1 MDNNSVGLLENNEV
15 IDRIF
20 EHIDNGTTD
29 LGTAQWHEP
38 VEHYTSQ
45 SRYEQEIAL
54 LRQRPV
60 VFCPSAAIPDAGS
73 FISRTT
79 AGTPLLVVRDNDLKV
94 RAFINACRHRGMKV
108 ASGQG
113 CTRTFS
119 CPYHGWTYNLD
130 GSLRGVPGEAAFPD
144 LDKETAGLK
153 ELCAVERGG
162 LVYVQQEGTPKLE
175 TLNTALNFFE
185 PSQQL
190 FHQSDTLDDANWKL
204 LTETLLEGYHIKS
217 LHRESFYP
225 FGLDNVNVVES
236 FGQNSRV
243 VYPFKRIEKLR
254 SLPSDEREIEGF
266 ATLVYHLFPNVSV
279 SVLSKHTSV
288 TIIEPLS
295 ASRTQMFSYYI
306 KHAAKNGTAISDDE
320 AIRDVDFVNQSGQ
333 EEDRAAARDIQETV
347 TTSANS
353 HLTFGYYEKAIV
365 SFHQQLHNELG
376 ETNWPDSSSPLS
388 IA

>member
-1 MDNNSVGLLENNEV
+1 MSHNNVPLLDKNEV
-15 IDRIF
+15 IDRVF

-38 VEHYTSQ
+38 VDNYTNE
-45 SRYEQEIAL
+45 SRYEKEIAL

-73 FISRTT
+73 FISRTA

-113 CTRTFS
+113 CKRTFS

-130 GSLRGVPGEAAFPD
+130 GSLRGVPGEEAFPD
-144 LDKETAGLK
+144 LEKETAGLK
-153 ELCAVERGG
+153 ELFAIERGG
-162 LVYVQQEGTPKLE
+162 LVYVQQEGTPRLE
-175 TLNTALNFFE
+175 TLDTALDFFE
-185 PSQQL
+185 LSQPL
-190 FHQSDTLDDANWKL
+190 IHQSDTLDEANWKL

-254 SLPSDEREIEGF
+254 AVSRDDREIEGF

-295 ASRTQMFSYYI
+295 PSRTQMFSYYI
-306 KHAAKNGTAISDDE
+306 KHSAKNGVEISLEE
-320 AIRDVDFVNQSGQ
+320 AMRDVDFVNQSGQ

-353 HLTFGYYEKAIV
+353 HLTFGYYEKGIV
-365 SFHQQLHNELG
+365 SFHQQLQHELG
-376 ETNWPDSSSPLS
+376 
-388 IA
+388 

>member
-1 MDNNSVGLLENNEV
+1 MDNNNVGLLENNDV
-15 IDRIF
+15 IDRVF

-45 SRYEQEIAL
+45 SRYEKEIAL

-73 FISRTT
+73 FISRTA

-130 GSLRGVPGEAAFPD
+130 GSVRGIPGEAAFPD

-153 ELCAVERGG
+153 ELFAVERGG
-162 LVYVQQEGTPKLE
+162 LVYVQQEGAPKLG
-175 TLNTALNFFE
+175 TLDTALNFFE
-185 PSQQL
+185 SSQPL
-190 FHQSDTLDDANWKL
+190 FHQSDTVDEANWKL

-243 VYPFKRIEKLR
+243 IYPFKRIEKLR
-254 SLPSDEREIEGF
+254 SLPRDEREIEGF

-288 TIIEPLS
+288 TVIEPLS
-295 ASRTQMFSYYI
+295 PSRTQMFSYYI
-306 KHAAKNGTAISDDE
+306 KHSAKNGIEISVEE
-320 AIRDVDFVNQSGQ
+320 AMRDVDFVNQSGQ

-347 TTSANS
+347 RTSANS
-353 HLTFGYYEKAIV
+353 YLTFGY
-365 SFHQQLHNELG
+365 
-376 ETNWPDSSSPLS
+376 
-388 IA
+388 

>member
-1 MDNNSVGLLENNEV
+1 LLDKNEV
-15 IDRIF
+15 IDRVF
-20 EHIDNGTTD
+20 AHIDNGTTD
-29 LGTAQWHEP
+29 LGTSQWHEP
-38 VEHYTSQ
+38 VDNYTNE
-45 SRYEQEIAL
+45 SRYEKEIAL

-73 FISRTT
+73 FISRTA

-113 CTRTFS
+113 CKRTFS

-130 GSLRGVPGEAAFPD
+130 GSLRGVPGEEAFPD
-144 LDKETAGLK
+144 LEKETAGLK
-153 ELCAVERGG
+153 ELFAIELGG

-175 TLNTALNFFE
+175 TLDTALNFFE
-185 PSQQL
+185 PSQSL
-190 FHQSDTLDDANWKL
+190 IHQSDTLDEANWKL

-254 SLPSDEREIEGF
+254 AVSRDDREIEGF

-295 ASRTQMFSYYI
+295 PSRTQMFSYYI
-306 KHAAKNGTAISDDE
+306 KHGAKSGVEVSHEE
-320 AIRDVDFVNQSGQ
+320 AMRDVEFVNQSGQ

-347 TTSANS
+347 STSANS
-353 HLTFGYYEKAIV
+353 HLTFGYFEKAIV
-365 SFHQQLHNELG
+365 SFHQQLHRELG
-376 ETNWPDSSSPLS
+376 EV
-388 IA
+388 

>member
-1 MDNNSVGLLENNEV
+1 MDNNNVGLLENNDV
-15 IDRIF
+15 IDRVF

-73 FISRTT
+73 FISRTA

-130 GSLRGVPGEAAFPD
+130 GSVRGIPGEAAFPD

-153 ELCAVERGG
+153 ELFAVEKGG
-162 LVYVQQEGTPKLE
+162 LIYVQQEGEPRFETLE
-175 TLNTALNFFE
+175 TALDFFE
-185 PSQQL
+185 PYQPL
-190 FHQSDTLDDANWKL
+190 FHQSDTVDEANWKL

-243 VYPFKRIEKLR
+243 IYPFKRIEKLR
-254 SLPSDEREIEGF
+254 SLPRDEREIEGF

-288 TIIEPLS
+288 TVIEPLS
-295 ASRTQMFSYYI
+295 PSRTQMFSYYV
-306 KHAAKNGTAISDDE
+306 KHAGQNDKEISDED
-320 AIRDVDFVNQSGQ
+320 AMRDVDFVNQSGQ

-365 SFHQQLHNELG
+365 SFHQQLQNELG
-376 ETNWPDSSSPLS
+376 E
-388 IA
+388 A

>member
-1 MDNNSVGLLENNEV
+1 MSHSNVYLLNKNEV
-15 IDRIF
+15 IDRVF
-20 EHIDNGTTD
+20 AHIDNGTTD
-29 LGTAQWHEP
+29 LGTSQWHEP
-38 VEHYTSQ
+38 VDNYTNE
-45 SRYEQEIAL
+45 SRYEKEIAL

-73 FISRTT
+73 FISRTA

-113 CTRTFS
+113 CKRTFS

-130 GSLRGVPGEAAFPD
+130 GSLRGVPGEEAFPD
-144 LDKETAGLK
+144 LEKETAGLK
-153 ELCAVERGG
+153 ELFAIERGG
-162 LVYVQQEGTPKLE
+162 LVYVQQEGTPRLE
-175 TLNTALNFFE
+175 TLDTALDFFE
-185 PSQQL
+185 PSQL
-190 FHQSDTLDDANWKL
+190 LIHQSDTLDEANWKL

-254 SLPSDEREIEGF
+254 AVSPDDREIEGF

-295 ASRTQMFSYYI
+295 PSRTQMFSYYI
-306 KHAAKNGTAISDDE
+306 KHSSKNGVEISVEE
-320 AIRDVDFVNQSGQ
+320 AMRDVDFVNQSGQ

-353 HLTFGYYEKAIV
+353 HLTFGYYEKGIV
-365 SFHQQLHNELG
+365 SFHQQLQHELG
-376 ETNWPDSSSPLS
+376 
-388 IA
+388 

>member
-162 LVYVQQEGTPKLE
+162 LVYIQQEGTPKLE

-306 KHAAKNGTAISDDE
+306 KHAAKNGAAISDDE

>member
-1 MDNNSVGLLENNEV
+1 MDNNTVGLLEV
-15 IDRIF
+15 ADIFDRVF
-20 EHIDNGTTD
+20 DHIDNGTTD
-29 LGTAQWHEP
+29 LGTVQWHEP

-73 FISRTT
+73 YISRTA
-79 AGTPLLVVRDNDLKV
+79 AGTPLLVVRDNDLQV

-108 ASGQG
+108 ASGEG

-119 CPYHGWTYNLD
+119 CPYHGWTYNLN

-144 LDKETAGLK
+144 LDKETSGLREVFAAEK
-153 ELCAVERGG
+153 GG
-162 LVYVQQEGTPKLE
+162 LVYVQQEGEPRLE
-175 TLNTALNFFE
+175 TLDTALDFFE
-185 PSQQL
+185 PSQS
-190 FHQSDTLDDANWKL
+190 FFYKSDTLDEANWKL

-225 FGLDNVNVVES
+225 FGLDNINVVES
-236 FGQNSRV
+236 YGQNSRV
-243 VYPFKRIEKLR
+243 IYPFKRIEKLR
-254 SLPSDEREIEGF
+254 SVARDDRKIEGS

-288 TIIEPLS
+288 TVIEPLS
-295 ASRTQMFSYYI
+295 PTSTQMFSYAI
-306 KHAAKNGTAISDDE
+306 KHADQNGVEISDED
-320 AIRDVDFVNQSGQ
+320 AMRDVDFVNQSGQ

-365 SFHQQLHNELG
+365 SFHQQLQNELG
-376 ETNWPDSSSPLS
+376 ET
-388 IA
+388 

>member
-1 MDNNSVGLLENNEV
+1 MDNNTVGLLEV
-15 IDRIF
+15 ADIFDRVF
-20 EHIDNGTTD
+20 DHIDNGTTD
-29 LGTAQWHEP
+29 LGTVQWHEP

-60 VFCPSAAIPDAGS
+60 VFCPSAAIPDTGS
-73 FISRTT
+73 YISRTA
-79 AGTPLLVVRDNDLKV
+79 AGTPLLVVRDNDLQV
-94 RAFINACRHRGMKV
+94 RAFINSCRHRGMKV
-108 ASGQG
+108 ASGEG

-144 LDKETAGLK
+144 LDKETSGLREVFAAEK
-153 ELCAVERGG
+153 GG
-162 LVYVQQEGTPKLE
+162 LIYVQQEGEPRLE
-175 TLNTALNFFE
+175 TLETALDFFE
-185 PSQQL
+185 PSQS
-190 FHQSDTLDDANWKL
+190 FFYQSDTVDEANWKL

-225 FGLDNVNVVES
+225 FGLDNINVVES
-236 FGQNSRV
+236 YGQNSRV
-243 VYPFKRIEKLR
+243 IYPFKRIEKLR
-254 SLPSDEREIEGF
+254 SMARDERKIEGS

-288 TIIEPLS
+288 TVIEPLS
-295 ASRTQMFSYYI
+295 PTRTQMFSYAI
-306 KHAAKNGTAISDDE
+306 KHADQNGVEISDED
-320 AIRDVDFVNQSGQ
+320 AMRDVDFVNQSGQ

-365 SFHQQLHNELG
+365 SFHQQLQNELG
-376 ETNWPDSSSPLS
+376 ET
-388 IA
+388 

>member
-1 MDNNSVGLLENNEV
+1 MDSNTVGLLENNEIIERV
-15 IDRIF
+15 F

-29 LGTAQWHEP
+29 LGMAQWHEP
-38 VEHYTSQ
+38 VDNYTNE
-45 SRYEQEIAL
+45 SRYEKEIAL

-73 FISRTT
+73 FISRTA

-113 CTRTFS
+113 CKRTFS

-130 GSLRGVPGEAAFPD
+130 GSLRGVPGEEAFPD

-153 ELCAVERGG
+153 ELFAIERGG
-162 LVYVQQEGTPKLE
+162 LVYVQQEGTPRLE
-175 TLNTALNFFE
+175 TLDTALDFFE
-185 PSQQL
+185 LSQPL
-190 FHQSDTLDDANWKL
+190 IHQSDTLDEANWKL

-254 SLPSDEREIEGF
+254 AVSRDDREIEGF

-295 ASRTQMFSYYI
+295 PSRTQMFSYYI
-306 KHAAKNGTAISDDE
+306 KHSAKNGVEISLEE
-320 AIRDVDFVNQSGQ
+320 AMRDVDFVNQSGQ

-353 HLTFGYYEKAIV
+353 HLTFGYYEKGIV
-365 SFHQQLHNELG
+365 SFHQQLQHELG
-376 ETNWPDSSSPLS
+376 
-388 IA
+388 

>member
-1 MDNNSVGLLENNEV
+1 MDNNKVGLLEV
-15 IDRIF
+15 ADIIDRVF
-20 EHIDNGTTD
+20 DHIDNGTTD
-29 LGTAQWHEP
+29 LGTVQWHEP

-45 SRYEQEIAL
+45 SRYEKEIAL

-73 FISRTT
+73 YISRTA
-79 AGTPLLVVRDNDLKV
+79 AGTPLLVVRDNDLQV

-108 ASGQG
+108 ASGEG

-144 LDKETAGLK
+144 LDKETSGLK
-153 ELCAVERGG
+153 EVFAVEKGG
-162 LVYVQQEGTPKLE
+162 LIYVQQEGEPRLE
-175 TLNTALNFFE
+175 TLETALDFFE
-185 PSQQL
+185 PSQP
-190 FHQSDTLDDANWKL
+190 FFYQSDTIDEANWKL

-236 FGQNSRV
+236 YGQNSRV
-243 VYPFKRIEKLR
+243 IYPFKRIEKLR
-254 SLPSDEREIEGF
+254 SVARDERNIEGS

-288 TIIEPLS
+288 TVIEPLS
-295 ASRTQMFSYYI
+295 PTRTQMFSYAI
-306 KHAAKNGTAISDDE
+306 KHAAHNGVEISQED
-320 AIRDVDFVNQSGQ
+320 AMRDVDFVNQSGQ

-365 SFHQQLHNELG
+365 SFHQQLQTELG
-376 ETNWPDSSSPLS
+376 ET
-388 IA
+388 

>member
-1 MDNNSVGLLENNEV
+1 MSHSNVYLLNKNEV
-15 IDRIF
+15 IDRVF
-20 EHIDNGTTD
+20 AHIDNGTTD
-29 LGTAQWHEP
+29 LGTSQWHEP
-38 VEHYTSQ
+38 VDNYTNE
-45 SRYEQEIAL
+45 SRYEKEIAL

-73 FISRTT
+73 FISRTA

-113 CTRTFS
+113 CKRTFS

-130 GSLRGVPGEAAFPD
+130 GSLRGVPGEEAFPD
-144 LDKETAGLK
+144 LEKETAGLK
-153 ELCAVERGG
+153 ELFAIERGG
-162 LVYVQQEGTPKLE
+162 LVYVQQEGAPRLE
-175 TLNTALNFFE
+175 TLDTALDFFE
-185 PSQQL
+185 PSQL
-190 FHQSDTLDDANWKL
+190 LIHQSDTLDEANWKL

-254 SLPSDEREIEGF
+254 AVSPDDREIEGF

-288 TIIEPLS
+288 TVIEPLS
-295 ASRTQMFSYYI
+295 PSRTQMFSYYI
-306 KHAAKNGTAISDDE
+306 KHSAKNGVEISVEE
-320 AIRDVDFVNQSGQ
+320 AMRDVDFVNQSGQ

-365 SFHQQLHNELG
+365 SFHQQLQHELG
-376 ETNWPDSSSPLS
+376 
-388 IA
+388 

>member
-1 MDNNSVGLLENNEV
+1 MDNNKVGLLEV
-15 IDRIF
+15 ADIIDRVF
-20 EHIDNGTTD
+20 NHIDNGTTD
-29 LGTAQWHEP
+29 LGTVQWHEP

-45 SRYEQEIAL
+45 SRYEKEIAL

-73 FISRTT
+73 YISRTA
-79 AGTPLLVVRDNDLKV
+79 AGTPLLAVRDNGLRV

-108 ASGQG
+108 ASGEG

-144 LDKETAGLK
+144 LDKKNAGLK
-153 ELCAVERGG
+153 EVFAVEKGG
-162 LVYVQQEGTPKLE
+162 LVYVQQEGEPRLKTLE
-175 TLNTALNFFE
+175 TALDFFE
-185 PSQQL
+185 PSQS
-190 FHQSDTLDDANWKL
+190 FFYQSDTIDEANWKL

-225 FGLDNVNVVES
+225 FGLDNINVVES
-236 FGQNSRV
+236 YGQNSRV
-243 VYPFKRIEKLR
+243 IYPFKRIEKLR
-254 SLPSDEREIEGF
+254 SVARDERNIEGS

-288 TIIEPLS
+288 TVIEPLS
-295 ASRTQMFSYYI
+295 PTRTQMFSYAI
-306 KHAAKNGTAISDDE
+306 KHAAQNGVEISHED
-320 AIRDVDFVNQSGQ
+320 AMRDVDFVNQSGQ

-365 SFHQQLHNELG
+365 NFHQQLQTELG
-376 ETNWPDSSSPLS
+376 E
-388 IA
+388 A

>member
-1 MDNNSVGLLENNEV
+1 MDNNKVGLLEV
-15 IDRIF
+15 ADIIDRVF
-20 EHIDNGTTD
+20 DHIDNGTTD
-29 LGTAQWHEP
+29 LGTVQWHEP

-45 SRYEQEIAL
+45 SRYEKEIAL

-73 FISRTT
+73 YISRTA
-79 AGTPLLVVRDNDLKV
+79 AGTPLLVVRDNDLQV

-108 ASGQG
+108 ASGEG

-144 LDKETAGLK
+144 LDKETSGLK
-153 ELCAVERGG
+153 EVFAVEKGG
-162 LVYVQQEGTPKLE
+162 LIYVQQEGEPRLE
-175 TLNTALNFFE
+175 TLETALDFFE
-185 PSQQL
+185 PSQS
-190 FHQSDTLDDANWKL
+190 FFYQSDTIDEANWKL

-236 FGQNSRV
+236 YGQNSRV
-243 VYPFKRIEKLR
+243 IYPFKRIEKLR
-254 SLPSDEREIEGF
+254 SVARDERNIEGS

-288 TIIEPLS
+288 TVIEPLS
-295 ASRTQMFSYYI
+295 PTRTQMFSYAI
-306 KHAAKNGTAISDDE
+306 KHAAHNGVEISQED

-365 SFHQQLHNELG
+365 SFHQQLQTELG
-376 ETNWPDSSSPLS
+376 ET
-388 IA
+388 

>member
-1 MDNNSVGLLENNEV
+1 MDNNTVGLLEV
-15 IDRIF
+15 ADIFDRVF
-20 EHIDNGTTD
+20 DHIDNGTTD
-29 LGTAQWHEP
+29 LGTVQWHEP
-38 VEHYTSQ
+38 VEHYTRQ

-73 FISRTT
+73 YISRTA
-79 AGTPLLVVRDNDLKV
+79 AGTPLLVVRDNDLQV

-108 ASGQG
+108 ASGEG

-119 CPYHGWTYNLD
+119 CPYHGWTYNLN
-130 GSLRGVPGEAAFPD
+130 GSLRGVPGEDAFPD
-144 LDKETAGLK
+144 LGKETSVLREVFATEK
-153 ELCAVERGG
+153 GG
-162 LVYVQQEGTPKLE
+162 LVYVQQEGEPRLE
-175 TLNTALNFFE
+175 TLDTALDFFE
-185 PSQQL
+185 SSQS
-190 FHQSDTLDDANWKL
+190 FFYKSDTVDEANWKL

-225 FGLDNVNVVES
+225 FGLDNINVVES
-236 FGQNSRV
+236 YGQNSRV
-243 VYPFKRIEKLR
+243 IYPFKRIEKLR
-254 SLPSDEREIEGF
+254 SVAREERNIEGS

-288 TIIEPLS
+288 TVIEPLS
-295 ASRTQMFSYYI
+295 PTRTQMFSYAI
-306 KHAAKNGTAISDDE
+306 KHAAQNGVEISHEE
-320 AIRDVDFVNQSGQ
+320 AIRDVHFVNQSGQ

-376 ETNWPDSSSPLS
+376 ET
-388 IA
+388 

>member
-1 MDNNSVGLLENNEV
+1 MDNNTVGLLEV
-15 IDRIF
+15 ADIFDRVF

-29 LGTAQWHEP
+29 LGTVQWHEP

-73 FISRTT
+73 YISRTA
-79 AGTPLLVVRDNDLKV
+79 AGTPLLVVRDNDLQV

-108 ASGQG
+108 ASGEG

-119 CPYHGWTYNLD
+119 CPYHGWTYNLN
-130 GSLRGVPGEAAFPD
+130 GSLRGVPGETAFPD
-144 LDKETAGLK
+144 LDKETSGLK
-153 ELCAVERGG
+153 EVFAAEKGG
-162 LVYVQQEGTPKLE
+162 LIYVQQEGEPRLE
-175 TLNTALNFFE
+175 TLDTALDFFE
-185 PSQQL
+185 PSQS
-190 FHQSDTLDDANWKL
+190 FFYKSDTLDEANWKL

-225 FGLDNVNVVES
+225 FGLDNINVVES
-236 FGQNSRV
+236 YGQNSRV
-243 VYPFKRIEKLR
+243 IYPFKRIEKLR
-254 SLPSDEREIEGF
+254 SVARDERKIEGS

-288 TIIEPLS
+288 TVIEPLS
-295 ASRTQMFSYYI
+295 PTRTQMFSYAI
-306 KHAAKNGTAISDDE
+306 KHADQNGVEISDED
-320 AIRDVDFVNQSGQ
+320 AMRDVDFVNQSGQ

-376 ETNWPDSSSPLS
+376 ET
-388 IA
+388 

>member
-1 MDNNSVGLLENNEV
+1 MDNNTVGLLEV
-15 IDRIF
+15 ADIFDRVF
-20 EHIDNGTTD
+20 DHIDNGTTD
-29 LGTAQWHEP
+29 LGTVQWHEP

-73 FISRTT
+73 YISRTA
-79 AGTPLLVVRDNDLKV
+79 AGTPLLVVRDNDLQV

-108 ASGQG
+108 ASGEG

-144 LDKETAGLK
+144 LDKETSGLREVFAAEK
-153 ELCAVERGG
+153 GG
-162 LVYVQQEGTPKLE
+162 LIYVQQEGEPRLE
-175 TLNTALNFFE
+175 TLDTALDFFE
-185 PSQQL
+185 PSQS
-190 FHQSDTLDDANWKL
+190 FFYKSDTVDEANWKL

-225 FGLDNVNVVES
+225 FGLDNINVVES
-236 FGQNSRV
+236 YGQNSRV
-243 VYPFKRIEKLR
+243 IYPFKRIEKLR
-254 SLPSDEREIEGF
+254 SVARDKRKIEGS

-288 TIIEPLS
+288 TVIEPLS
-295 ASRTQMFSYYI
+295 PTRTQMFSYAI
-306 KHAAKNGTAISDDE
+306 KHADQNGVEISDED
-320 AIRDVDFVNQSGQ
+320 AMRDVDFVNQSGQ

-365 SFHQQLHNELG
+365 SFHQQLHNELR
-376 ETNWPDSSSPLS
+376 E
-388 IA
+388 A

>member
-1 MDNNSVGLLENNEV
+1 MDNNTVGLLEV
-15 IDRIF
+15 ADIFDRVF
-20 EHIDNGTTD
+20 DHIDNGTTD
-29 LGTAQWHEP
+29 LGTVQWHEP

-73 FISRTT
+73 YISRTA
-79 AGTPLLVVRDNDLKV
+79 AGTPLLVVRDNNLQV

-108 ASGQG
+108 ASGEG

-130 GSLRGVPGEAAFPD
+130 GSLRGVPGEDAFPD
-144 LDKETAGLK
+144 LDKETSGLK
-153 ELCAVERGG
+153 EVFAVEKGG
-162 LVYVQQEGTPKLE
+162 LIYVQQEGEPRLE
-175 TLNTALNFFE
+175 TLDTALDFFE
-185 PSQQL
+185 PSQS
-190 FHQSDTLDDANWKL
+190 FFYKSDTLDEANWKL

-225 FGLDNVNVVES
+225 FGLDNINVVES
-236 FGQNSRV
+236 YGQNSRV
-243 VYPFKRIEKLR
+243 IYPFKRIEKLR
-254 SLPSDEREIEGF
+254 SVARDERKIEGS

-288 TIIEPLS
+288 TVIEPLS
-295 ASRTQMFSYYI
+295 PTRTQMFSYAI
-306 KHAAKNGTAISDDE
+306 KHADQNGVEISDED
-320 AIRDVDFVNQSGQ
+320 AMRDVDFVNQSGQ

-365 SFHQQLHNELG
+365 SFHQQLQNELG
-376 ETNWPDSSSPLS
+376 ET
-388 IA
+388 

>member
-1 MDNNSVGLLENNEV
+1 MNNNTVGLLEV
-15 IDRIF
+15 ADIIDRVF
-20 EHIDNGTTD
+20 DHIDNGTTD
-29 LGTAQWHEP
+29 LGTVQWHEP

-45 SRYEQEIAL
+45 SRYEKEIAL

-73 FISRTT
+73 YISRTA
-79 AGTPLLVVRDNDLKV
+79 AGTPLLVVRDNDLQV

-108 ASGQG
+108 ASGEG

-144 LDKETAGLK
+144 LDKETSGLK
-153 ELCAVERGG
+153 EVFAVEKGG
-162 LVYVQQEGTPKLE
+162 LIYVQQEGEPRLE
-175 TLNTALNFFE
+175 TLETALDFFE
-185 PSQQL
+185 PSQS
-190 FHQSDTLDDANWKL
+190 FFYQSDTIDEANWKL

-236 FGQNSRV
+236 YGQNSRV
-243 VYPFKRIEKLR
+243 IYPFKRIEKLR
-254 SLPSDEREIEGF
+254 SVARDERNIEGS

-288 TIIEPLS
+288 TVIEPLS
-295 ASRTQMFSYYI
+295 PTRTQMFSYAI
-306 KHAAKNGTAISDDE
+306 KHAAHNGVEISQED

-365 SFHQQLHNELG
+365 SFHQQLQTELG
-376 ETNWPDSSSPLS
+376 ET
-388 IA
+388 

>member
-1 MDNNSVGLLENNEV
+1 MDNNNAGLLDNNDV

-20 EHIDNGTTD
+20 DHIDNGTTD
-29 LGTAQWHEP
+29 LGTVQWHEP
-38 VEHYTSQ
+38 VEHYTSE

-73 FISRTT
+73 FISRTA

-108 ASGQG
+108 ASGEG

-144 LDKETAGLK
+144 LDKETSGLK
-153 ELCAVERGG
+153 EVFAVEKGG
-162 LVYVQQEGTPKLE
+162 LVYVQQEGEPRLE
-175 TLNTALNFFE
+175 TLETALDFFE
-185 PSQQL
+185 PSQP
-190 FHQSDTLDDANWKL
+190 FFYQSNTVDEANWKL

-225 FGLDNVNVVES
+225 FGLDNINIVES
-236 FGQNSRV
+236 YGQNSRV
-243 VYPFKRIEKLR
+243 IYPFKRIEKLR
-254 SLPSDEREIEGF
+254 SVARDERKIEGS

-288 TIIEPLS
+288 TVIEPLS
-295 ASRTQMFSYYI
+295 PTRTQMFSYAI
-306 KHAAKNGTAISDDE
+306 KHADQNGVEISAED
-320 AIRDVDFVNQSGQ
+320 AMRDVDFVNQSGQ

-376 ETNWPDSSSPLS
+376 E
-388 IA
+388 A

>member
-1 MDNNSVGLLENNEV
+1 MDNNNVGLLENNEIIERV
-15 IDRIF
+15 F

-29 LGTAQWHEP
+29 LGMAQWHEP
-38 VEHYTSQ
+38 VDNYTNE
-45 SRYEQEIAL
+45 SRYEKEIAL

-73 FISRTT
+73 FISRTA

-113 CTRTFS
+113 CKRTFS

-130 GSLRGVPGEAAFPD
+130 GSLRGVPGEEAFPD

-153 ELCAVERGG
+153 ELFAIERGG
-162 LVYVQQEGTPKLE
+162 LVYVQQEGTPRLE
-175 TLNTALNFFE
+175 TLDTALDFFE
-185 PSQQL
+185 LSQPL
-190 FHQSDTLDDANWKL
+190 IHQSDTLDEANWKL

-254 SLPSDEREIEGF
+254 AVSRDDREIEGF

-295 ASRTQMFSYYI
+295 PSRTQMFSYYI
-306 KHAAKNGTAISDDE
+306 KHSAKNGVEISLEE
-320 AIRDVDFVNQSGQ
+320 AMRDVDFVNQSGQ

-353 HLTFGYYEKAIV
+353 HLTFGYYEKGIV
-365 SFHQQLHNELG
+365 SFHQQLQHELG
-376 ETNWPDSSSPLS
+376 
-388 IA
+388 

>member
-1 MDNNSVGLLENNEV
+1 MDNNNVGLLENNDV
-15 IDRIF
+15 IDRVF

-73 FISRTT
+73 FISRTA

-130 GSLRGVPGEAAFPD
+130 GSVRGIPGEAAFPD

-153 ELCAVERGG
+153 ELFAVEKGG
-162 LVYVQQEGTPKLE
+162 LIYVQQEGEPRFE
-175 TLNTALNFFE
+175 TLETALNFFE
-185 PSQQL
+185 PSQPL
-190 FHQSDTLDDANWKL
+190 FHQSDTVDEANWKL

-243 VYPFKRIEKLR
+243 IYPFKRIEKLR
-254 SLPSDEREIEGF
+254 SLPRDEREIEGF

-288 TIIEPLS
+288 TVIEPLS
-295 ASRTQMFSYYI
+295 PSRTQMFSYYV
-306 KHAAKNGTAISDDE
+306 KHAGQNDKEISDED
-320 AIRDVDFVNQSGQ
+320 AMRDVDFVNQSGQ

-365 SFHQQLHNELG
+365 SFHQQLQFELG
-376 ETNWPDSSSPLS
+376 ET
-388 IA
+388 

>member
-1 MDNNSVGLLENNEV
+1 MDNNTVGLLQVPEI

-29 LGTAQWHEP
+29 LGTVQWHEP

-45 SRYEQEIAL
+45 SRYEQEMSL

-73 FISRTT
+73 YISRTA
-79 AGTPLLVVRDNDLKV
+79 AGTPLLVVRDNDLQA

-108 ASGQG
+108 ASGEG

-144 LDKETAGLK
+144 LDKETSGLK
-153 ELCAVERGG
+153 EVFAVEKGG
-162 LVYVQQEGTPKLE
+162 LVYVQQEGEPRLE
-175 TLNTALNFFE
+175 TLETALDFFE
-185 PSQQL
+185 PSQS
-190 FHQSDTLDDANWKL
+190 FFYQSDTIDEANWKL

-225 FGLDNVNVVES
+225 FGLDNINIVES
-236 FGQNSRV
+236 YGQNSRV
-243 VYPFKRIEKLR
+243 IYPFKRIEKLR
-254 SLPSDEREIEGF
+254 SVAREERNIEGS

-288 TIIEPLS
+288 TVIEPLS
-295 ASRTQMFSYYI
+295 PTRTQMFSYAI
-306 KHAAKNGTAISDDE
+306 KHAAQNGIEISHED
-320 AIRDVDFVNQSGQ
+320 AMRDVDFVNQSGQ

-353 HLTFGYYEKAIV
+353 HLTFGYFEKAIV

-376 ETNWPDSSSPLS
+376 E
-388 IA
+388 A

>member
-1 MDNNSVGLLENNEV
+1 MDNNTVGLLENNEV
-15 IDRIF
+15 IERVF
-20 EHIDNGTTD
+20 EHIDKGTTD

-38 VEHYTSQ
+38 VEHYTNEE
-45 SRYEQEIAL
+45 RYEQEIAL

-73 FISRTT
+73 FISRTA
-79 AGTPLLVVRDNDLKV
+79 AGTPLLVVRDNELKV

-130 GSLRGVPGEAAFPD
+130 GSVRGIPGEAAFPD
-144 LDKETAGLK
+144 LERETAGLK
-153 ELCAVERGG
+153 ELFAVERGG

-175 TLNTALNFFE
+175 TLETALNFFE
-185 PSQQL
+185 PSQPL
-190 FHQSDTLDDANWKL
+190 FHQSDTLDEANWKL

-243 VYPFKRIEKLR
+243 VYPFKRVEKLR
-254 SLPSDEREIEGF
+254 SVPSDEREIEGF

-295 ASRTQMFSYYI
+295 PSSTQMFSYYI
-306 KHAAKNGTAISDDE
+306 KHAVKNGTEISYEE
-320 AIRDVDFVNQSGQ
+320 ALRDVDFVNQSGQ

-365 SFHQQLHNELG
+365 SFHQQLQQEL
-376 ETNWPDSSSPLS
+376 E
-388 IA
+388 

>member
-1 MDNNSVGLLENNEV
+1 MNNNHVGLLENNDV
-15 IDRIF
+15 IDRVF
-20 EHIDNGTTD
+20 DHIDNGTTD
-29 LGTAQWHEP
+29 LGTEQWHEP

-45 SRYEQEIAL
+45 SRYEKEIAL

-60 VFCPSAAIPDAGS
+60 VFCPSAAIPDGGS
-73 FISRTT
+73 YISRTA
-79 AGTPLLVVRDNDLKV
+79 AGTPLLVVRDNDLQV

-108 ASGQG
+108 ASGEG

-144 LDKETAGLK
+144 LDKETSGLK
-153 ELCAVERGG
+153 EVFAVEKGG
-162 LVYVQQEGTPKLE
+162 LIYVQQEGEPKLE
-175 TLNTALNFFE
+175 TLETALDFFK
-185 PSQQL
+185 PSQS
-190 FHQSDTLDDANWKL
+190 FFYQSDTVDEANWKL

-225 FGLDNVNVVES
+225 FGLDNINVVES
-236 FGQNSRV
+236 YGQNSRV
-243 VYPFKRIEKLR
+243 IYPFKRIEKLR
-254 SLPSDEREIEGF
+254 SVARGERKIEGS

-288 TIIEPLS
+288 TVIEPLS
-295 ASRTQMFSYYI
+295 PTRTQMFSYAI
-306 KHAAKNGTAISDDE
+306 KHADQNGVEISDED
-320 AIRDVDFVNQSGQ
+320 AMRDVDFVNQSGQ

-365 SFHQQLHNELG
+365 GFHQQLQNELG
-376 ETNWPDSSSPLS
+376 E
-388 IA
+388 A

>member
-1 MDNNSVGLLENNEV
+1 MNNNNVGLLENNEV
-15 IDRIF
+15 IDRVF
-20 EHIDNGTTD
+20 EHIDKGTTD
-29 LGTAQWHEP
+29 LGTVQWREP
-38 VEHYTSQ
+38 VQHYTSE

-73 FISRTT
+73 FISRTA
-79 AGTPLLVVRDNDLKV
+79 AGTPLLVVRDNDLEV

-130 GSLRGVPGEAAFPD
+130 GSVRGIPGEAAFPD
-144 LDKETAGLK
+144 LNKETSGLK
-153 ELCAVERGG
+153 ELFAVERGG
-162 LVYVQQEGTPKLE
+162 LVYVQQEGTPKLDA
-175 TLNTALNFFE
+175 LDTALNFFE
-185 PSQQL
+185 PSQPL
-190 FHQSDTLDDANWKL
+190 FHQSDTLDEANWKL

-236 FGQNSRV
+236 FGQNSRLFT
-243 VYPFKRIEKLR
+243 PSSSLR
-254 SLPSDEREIEGF
+254 NCVLNRDEREIEGF

-288 TIIEPLS
+288 TVIEPLS
-295 ASRTQMFSYYI
+295 PSRTQMFSYYI
-306 KHAAKNGTAISDDE
+306 KHAAKNGSEISDEE
-320 AIRDVDFVNQSGQ
+320 ALRDVDFVNQSGQ

-365 SFHQQLHNELG
+365 TFHQQLQSELG
-376 ETNWPDSSSPLS
+376 ET
-388 IA
+388 